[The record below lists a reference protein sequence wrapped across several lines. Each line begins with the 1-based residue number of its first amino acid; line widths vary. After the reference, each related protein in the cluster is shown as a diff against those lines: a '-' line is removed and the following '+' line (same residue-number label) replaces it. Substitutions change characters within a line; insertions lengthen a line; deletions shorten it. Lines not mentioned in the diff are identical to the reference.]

1 MAVRLGDV
9 CEDENLGDGGLEGL
23 KRQFL
28 LRNGRDLPGNAKL
41 QGVRAAPSFQEG
53 TVAQRSW
60 FRAVPRGT
68 FCDLPIS
75 PLAHSF
81 IGFTVPENLVVVL
94 PFPSPGGL

>member
-1 MAVRLGDV
+1 MEVRLGDV
-9 CEDENLGDGGLEGL
+9 CEDENLGDGGVEGL

-28 LRNGRDLPGNAKL
+28 LRNAEL

-53 TVAQRSW
+53 TVAQRPW

-81 IGFTVPENLVVVL
+81 IGFTVSENLVVVL